1 MTGERRRM
9 FMKINRKELFDAL
22 ISSIGTAAVTVL
34 IWNFKIPN
42 PNVILITVI
51 VFFTF
56 SGGFAAGIPGGIITL
71 GYSVFFF
78 LLKNPTLENKQK
90 MIVICIFI
98 PVIVLLVGI
107 LKRKDDMKSGELIVA
122 NKKLE
127 VLATQDDLTHMPN
140 RRFLDTVFKDEYMQ
154 AAKTRTPVSFVM
166 IDIDFF
172 KQYNDVY
179 GHVKGDE
186 CLKKIAAVIS
196 KNIKRIGDYAARY
209 GGEEF
214 SIVLPNTDS
223 QGAEVICRRIQ
234 ASVDTLAIDHSAS
247 SVSDI
252 VTVSFGIA
260 CSLSNETD
268 TYLNLIESA
277 DRALYEAKER
287 GRNRIV
293 IEKQTH

>member
-1 MTGERRRM
+1 M
-9 FMKINRKELFDAL
+9 FMKINRKKLFDVL
-22 ISSIGTAAVTVL
+22 VSSLGTAAVTVL
-34 IWNFKIPN
+34 IWELKIPN
-42 PNVILITVI
+42 PNVVLITVI

-56 SGGFAAGIPGGIITL
+56 SGGFVSGIPSGIITL
-71 GYSVFFF
+71 GYSIFFF
-78 LLKNPTLENKQK
+78 LLRNPTLENKQK

-127 VLATQDDLTHMPN
+127 VLANQDELTHMPN
-140 RRFLDTVFKDEYMQ
+140 RRFLDTVFKDEYIQ

-186 CLKKIAAVIS
+186 CLKKIAAAIS

-234 ASVDTLAIDHSAS
+234 ASVDSLAIDHSAS
-247 SVSDI
+247 AVSDI

-260 CSLSNETD
+260 CSLCNETD
-268 TYLNLIESA
+268 TYLKLIESA
-277 DRALYEAKER
+277 DRALYEAKEN

-293 IEKQTH
+293 IEKQMY

>member
-1 MTGERRRM
+1 M
-9 FMKINRKELFDAL
+9 FMKINRNKLFDVL
-22 ISSIGTAAVTVL
+22 VSSIGTAAVTVL
-34 IWNFKIPN
+34 IWKLKIPN
-42 PNVILITVI
+42 PNVVLITVI

-56 SGGFAAGIPGGIITL
+56 SGGFVSGIPSGIITL

-78 LLKNPTLENKQK
+78 LLRNPTLENKQK

-127 VLATQDDLTHMPN
+127 VLANQDELTHMPN
-140 RRFLDTVFKDEYMQ
+140 RRFLDTVFKDEYIL
-154 AAKTRTPVSFVM
+154 AVKTRTPVSFVM

-186 CLKKIAAVIS
+186 CLKKIASAIS

-234 ASVDTLAIDHSAS
+234 ASVDSLAIDHSAS

-268 TYLNLIESA
+268 TYLKLIESA
-277 DRALYEAKER
+277 DRALYEAKEN

-293 IEKQTH
+293 IERQRH